1 MNRKLKPTKSAQQI
15 KKEQISSLVEYIE
28 RDIAE
33 YKIIIKT
40 KDKQL
45 IEIKKILQGAKNSY
59 QDLTKEDKQLRQ
71 YIANIRQQK
80 QQQQQQQQQQNFRTK
95 NVVYEETTD
104 AEPKPEQEETTE
116 IEEIEEQDK
125 QQEQEQEQKQQT
137 NKRKIKAFDY
147 LNKKDAKKNR
157 K

>member
-45 IEIKKILQGAKNSY
+45 IEIKKILQGAINSY
-59 QDLTKEDKQLRQ
+59 QDLTKENKQLRQ

-80 QQQQQQQQQQNFRTK
+80 QQQQQQQQNFRTK

-104 AEPKPEQEETTE
+104 ADPKPEQEGP
-116 IEEIEEQDK
+116 
-125 QQEQEQEQKQQT
+125 QK
-137 NKRKIKAFDY
+137 
-147 LNKKDAKKNR
+147 
-157 K
+157 